1 MGMMV
6 SDQLSVIKSV
16 DWFILTISL
25 LKKEITSIAL
35 RSYENRYAAI
45 TNKMSAKLDILA
57 SHLRQTKPA
66 PTLTILY
73 RKGRPSSELP
83 ATAPQLSPLPCVSI
97 DVVGRR

>member
-35 RSYENRYAAI
+35 E
-45 TNKMSAKLDILA
+45 ILRE
-57 SHLRQTKPA
+57 SLRRDHQQNERQTRHLGFPLAADKARTNIDNSLQERPA
-66 PTLTILY
+66 V
-73 RKGRPSSELP
+73 
-83 ATAPQLSPLPCVSI
+83 Q
-97 DVVGRR
+97 